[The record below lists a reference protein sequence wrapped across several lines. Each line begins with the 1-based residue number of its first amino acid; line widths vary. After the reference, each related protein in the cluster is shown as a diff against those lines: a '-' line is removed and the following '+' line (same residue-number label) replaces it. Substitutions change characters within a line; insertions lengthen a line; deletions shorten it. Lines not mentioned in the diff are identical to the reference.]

1 MSIIDILVMII
12 GIIITILIFIYGGY
26 IFVVAIQEREYSLI
40 FVSVIAWIVGI
51 LLAVTCPLNPSSP
64 LNAADNLQEKAI
76 EAYEGGDKVN
86 IDGNPVE
93 DGFDLNGINLD
104 KYDIKIENDTIYL
117 MSK

>member
-12 GIIITILIFIYGGY
+12 GIIIAILIFIYGGY

-51 LLAVTCPLNPSSP
+51 LLAVACPLNPSSP

-76 EAYEGGDKVN
+76 EAYEGGDKVY

-93 DGFDLNGINLD
+93 DGFNLNGINLD